1 MGVLFKNG
9 TVINAGDSF
18 PADVLVEGERI
29 SLIGQS
35 IAPENHQV
43 IDATGK
49 LLMPGGID
57 VHTHLELSLIHI

>member
-35 IAPENHQV
+35 IAPEKRRQRSAARLP
-43 IDATGK
+43 IST
-49 LLMPGGID
+49 L
-57 VHTHLELSLIHI
+57 